1 MGMRRR
7 SNLAPPVLPN
17 KDRKTMD
24 DLLQGVGFVLV
35 IIGLCVPYVL
45 FSGEPDLVDTF
56 IEGMRTCQ

>member
-1 MGMRRR
+1 
-7 SNLAPPVLPN
+7 
-17 KDRKTMD
+17 MD